1 MAISVKKVT
10 ISEIESRQKEVGGQL
25 LEMKNTREI
34 NLRELVTKQ
43 DQAKSYQKVLDKKYK
58 PLTRDPDALKEELEK
73 MTERLNS
80 IRYIEKL

>member
-1 MAISVKKVT
+1 MT

-25 LEMKNTREI
+25 LDMKNTREI

-58 PLTRDPDALKEELEK
+58 PLTRDPDSLKEELEK

-80 IRYIEKL
+80 IR

>member
-1 MAISVKKVT
+1 
-10 ISEIESRQKEVGGQL
+10 
-25 LEMKNTREI
+25 MKNTREI

-80 IRYIEKL
+80 IR